1 MRPTYLR
8 AKVHPPVLNDG
19 SVARPRLSERL
30 NQDRSRVCLVS
41 APAGYGKTTIV
52 LQALAETKSMV
63 AWLSLDRVDNDP
75 VRFWAHLGAS
85 VMRETASLNEFLDS
99 LEPDRSDDALDT
111 VIAYIEQLPSEMTI
125 VLDDL
130 HTVTNAEV
138 HERLSRLVTSLP
150 TNLRLVLV
158 TRSDPPLPIGR
169 LRASGMLCEVR
180 SADLAFTLDE
190 ASMLFGDRYAS
201 SEIGAVLDRTE
212 GWATALRLLAVTSD
226 DRRGFDDILRDAEI
240 GTSGLGDFLAGE
252 ALRSLSLDLQ
262 RFLVETSILETL
274 NPEVCDAITGRDG
287 SLARLRELT
296 RGQVFTE
303 LIDPVT
309 NTYRYHGMFRTFL
322 RERAEE
328 LNRYR
333 LRSLHT
339 AAAAWFGDRNE
350 PRLTIEHALAAGDD
364 PLALA
369 TIKKNYYSFGQAGL
383 LDSVNEWLVA
393 YGEDRCRRDPELRLA
408 AAWAALNARRYVDV
422 DYWLDDPTGENA
434 DPVSKVQEHTIRS
447 HRARHLGDLQEA
459 LAQAQQAIRAIDYS
473 GQRIKDRSIAYSAL
487 GLAELLAGR
496 TEQEVFVAAIETGHE
511 VGNDSSVAIGHSGLA
526 FLAIESGA
534 LSEADEHADAALAF
548 SSNRVL
554 ERFHQPSLALLV
566 KARVALENGLPAEAA
581 QHIDRSESIAERAEE
596 PLVLVLIHCTQAL
609 VSHQQG
615 RGAQARSQL
624 RLAEATAGVD
634 PHPYLAKT
642 IRRTRNAIRFVAA
655 NTPRYLPELTE
666 KELAVLRLLPH
677 GLARRELGDQ
687 LFVSENTIKTHLTS
701 LRHKLGVTGRADQIV
716 DRAKRI
722 GLLD

>member
-8 AKVHPPVLNDG
+8 VKVHPPMLNDG

-130 HTVTNAEV
+130 HTVTNRQV

-158 TRSDPPLPIGR
+158 TRSDPPLPTGR
-169 LRASGMLCEVR
+169 LRARGMLCEVR

-190 ASMLFGDRYAS
+190 ASKLFEDRYPS
-201 SEIGAVLDRTE
+201 SEISAVLGRTE

-226 DRRGFDDILRDAEI
+226 DRRGVDDILRDAEI

-274 NPEVCDAITGRDG
+274 NPEVCDGITGRDG

-328 LNRYR
+328 LNRDR
-333 LRSLHT
+333 FRSLHA
-339 AAAAWFGDRNE
+339 AAAAWFGDRHE

-408 AAWAALNARRYVDV
+408 AACG
-422 DYWLDDPTGENA
+422 PQCP
-434 DPVSKVQEHTIRS
+434 PV
-447 HRARHLGDLQEA
+447 
-459 LAQAQQAIRAIDYS
+459 
-473 GQRIKDRSIAYSAL
+473 
-487 GLAELLAGR
+487 
-496 TEQEVFVAAIETGHE
+496 
-511 VGNDSSVAIGHSGLA
+511 
-526 FLAIESGA
+526 
-534 LSEADEHADAALAF
+534 
-548 SSNRVL
+548 
-554 ERFHQPSLALLV
+554 
-566 KARVALENGLPAEAA
+566 
-581 QHIDRSESIAERAEE
+581 
-596 PLVLVLIHCTQAL
+596 
-609 VSHQQG
+609 
-615 RGAQARSQL
+615 
-624 RLAEATAGVD
+624 
-634 PHPYLAKT
+634 
-642 IRRTRNAIRFVAA
+642 
-655 NTPRYLPELTE
+655 
-666 KELAVLRLLPH
+666 
-677 GLARRELGDQ
+677 
-687 LFVSENTIKTHLTS
+687 
-701 LRHKLGVTGRADQIV
+701 
-716 DRAKRI
+716 
-722 GLLD
+722 